1 MSDLKTGG
9 KSIWRHLKVVEI
21 WMEVGAV
28 GEGWIGENIGVEM
41 IIEGEEVDETDG
53 TITTVTVITAH
64 VKTPLDVEVP
74 I

>member
-1 MSDLKTGG
+1 
-9 KSIWRHLKVVEI
+9 
-21 WMEVGAV
+21 MEVGAV
-28 GEGWIGENIGVEM
+28 GEGWTGENIGVEM